1 MQKID
6 NKIKILC
13 IVSIIVIVVGLLIVL
28 LKGFNFDL
36 TSEKSK
42 SIELYITKEFD
53 ISDIRSITDEV
64 MKNEQ
69 VIIQKVE
76 VYGDSANI
84 IARDITE
91 EQKNEIINKVNE
103 KYGVEIDANN
113 VQIQSIPHLKGK
125 DIVKPYI
132 IPAIIATSIILI
144 YMCIRYR
151 ELGEFKVIFM
161 TLGITIVSQILLFSI
176 IAITRIP
183 VGRLTIS
190 MVITVYILSLIAIT
204 TKFENKKIK
213 EKENV

>member
-1 MQKID
+1 MKIKMQKID

-53 ISDIRSITDEV
+53 ISDIRSITDDV

-132 IPAIIATSIILI
+132 IPSIIATGIILI

-161 TLGITIVSQILLFSI
+161 TLGITIVSQILLFSYH
-176 IAITRIP
+176 
-183 VGRLTIS
+183 VHFLH
-190 MVITVYILSLIAIT
+190 
-204 TKFENKKIK
+204 
-213 EKENV
+213 

>member
-1 MQKID
+1 MQKMD
-6 NKIKILC
+6 NKVKIL
-13 IVSIIVIVVGLLIVL
+13 SIISIFIIVVGMVMIL

-36 TSEKSK
+36 TSESSK

-53 ISDIRSITDEV
+53 ISDIKNITDEV

-69 VIIQKVE
+69 VKIQKVE

-132 IPAIIATSIILI
+132 IPAIIATGIILI

-151 ELGEFKVIFM
+151 KLGEFKVIFM
-161 TLGITIVSQILLFSI
+161 TLGITILSQILLFSI

-183 VGRLTIS
+183 VGRLTNS

>member
-6 NKIKILC
+6 KKVKIL
-13 IVSIIVIVVGLLIVL
+13 SIISIFIIVVGIMMVL

-132 IPAIIATSIILI
+132 IPSIIATGIILI

-183 VGRLTIS
+183 IGRLTIS
-190 MVITVYILSLIAIT
+190 MVITVYILCLIAIT
-204 TKFENKKIK
+204 AKFENEKII

>member
-6 NKIKILC
+6 KKVKIL
-13 IVSIIVIVVGLLIVL
+13 SIISIFIIVVGIMMVL

-132 IPAIIATSIILI
+132 IPSIIATGIILI

-183 VGRLTIS
+183 IGRLTIS

>member
-132 IPAIIATSIILI
+132 IPSIIATGIILI

>member
-1 MQKID
+1 MQKMD
-6 NKIKILC
+6 NKVKIL
-13 IVSIIVIVVGLLIVL
+13 SIISIFIIVVGMVMIL

-36 TSEKSK
+36 TSESSK

-53 ISDIRSITDEV
+53 ISDIKNITDEV

-69 VIIQKVE
+69 VKIQKVE

-132 IPAIIATSIILI
+132 IPAIIATGIILI

-151 ELGEFKVIFM
+151 KLGEFKVIFM
-161 TLGITIVSQILLFSI
+161 TLGITILSQILLFSI